1 MKMLT
6 ATSGG
11 RRCDPHLRMLVVGD
25 ASGPSGQNPAAMLL
39 ARGDIDPQAAY
50 RWLHAEMNCVR
61 ASGLLQF
68 TQPNICCHTGDA
80 ARVGKP
86 AADFFSALSGVRGRS
101 RASSIPR
108 RSDNFDLL
116 LLRLHHNY
124 VYRHFDESVHL
135 RHFAPPAVYCPAILK
150 KCVFALVFCINSFW
164 TDPSFCASR
173 GLLSRHFAYRCWT
186 VAVLW
191 FPS

>member
-1 MKMLT
+1 MTLLILCDPAKVWGDQNLADGGDMKMLT

-86 AADFFSALSGVRGRS
+86 AADFFSTVW
-101 RASSIPR
+101 
-108 RSDNFDLL
+108 
-116 LLRLHHNY
+116 LLRSLTSSE
-124 VYRHFDESVHL
+124 YR
-135 RHFAPPAVYCPAILK
+135 PAVRLFR
-150 KCVFALVFCINSFW
+150 VDLVWCTSQLQ
-164 TDPSFCASR
+164 
-173 GLLSRHFAYRCWT
+173 LL
-186 VAVLW
+186 
-191 FPS
+191 

>member
-1 MKMLT
+1 MTLLILRDPAKVWGDQNLADGGDMKMLT

-68 TQPNICCHTGDA
+68 THPHICCHTGDA

-86 AADFFSALSGVRGRS
+86 AADLFFSTVWCARS
-101 RASSIPR
+101 LTS
-108 RSDNFDLL
+108 FE
-116 LLRLHHNY
+116 Y
-124 VYRHFDESVHL
+124 
-135 RHFAPPAVYCPAILK
+135 PPAVRQFR
-150 KCVFALVFCINSFW
+150 FAFASF
-164 TDPSFCASR
+164 TSQLRLPPF
-173 GLLSRHFAYRCWT
+173 
-186 VAVLW
+186 
-191 FPS
+191 